1 MDPKT
6 FRSPESGRTIRTQTG
21 YWAFLPMPLPPELSW
36 SVEMVTALSDAER
49 GLSQLSTLAGNFP
62 FPRLLTQPFMRQE
75 AVLSSRIEGT
85 RTSLKDLY
93 KYESAQLSLL
103 ERSDD
108 VREVHNYVLAL
119 EHGLKRLETL
129 PVSLRLIREIH
140 ARLFED
146 VPRGTITPIKFSQ
159 TH

>member
-21 YWAFLPMPLPPELSW
+21 YWAFLPMPLPPEVSW

-75 AVLSSRIEGT
+75 AVLSPPIDGT
-85 RTSLKDLY
+85 PPSLNSIY
-93 KYESAQLSLL
+93 KYHSPHL
-103 ERSDD
+103 
-108 VREVHNYVLAL
+108 H
-119 EHGLKRLETL
+119 
-129 PVSLRLIREIH
+129 
-140 ARLFED
+140 
-146 VPRGTITPIKFSQ
+146 
-159 TH
+159 